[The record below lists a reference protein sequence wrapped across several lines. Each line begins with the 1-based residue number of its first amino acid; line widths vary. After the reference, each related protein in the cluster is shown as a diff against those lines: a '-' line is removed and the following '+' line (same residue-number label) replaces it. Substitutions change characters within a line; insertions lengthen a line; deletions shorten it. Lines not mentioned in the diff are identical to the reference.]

1 MHDYVI
7 VSYTPPHHAALA
19 TEGIF
24 RMSGSVRRIAD
35 LQSIFNT
42 PEDYGAKFD
51 WEHGKYT
58 VHDAANV
65 MRRFLN
71 HLPEPV
77 IPLDYY
83 RPFKEAY
90 GKYRCMSCHDGERL
104 IGML

>member
-1 MHDYVI
+1 MIMSLFSFY
-7 VSYTPPHHAALA
+7 HAALA

-24 RMSGSVRRIAD
+24 RMSGSIRRIAD
-35 LQSIFNT
+35 LQCIFNT
-42 PEDYGAKFD
+42 PEDYGAKFE

-90 GKYRCMSCHDGERL
+90 GKYSSNHAFEDGC
-104 IGML
+104 